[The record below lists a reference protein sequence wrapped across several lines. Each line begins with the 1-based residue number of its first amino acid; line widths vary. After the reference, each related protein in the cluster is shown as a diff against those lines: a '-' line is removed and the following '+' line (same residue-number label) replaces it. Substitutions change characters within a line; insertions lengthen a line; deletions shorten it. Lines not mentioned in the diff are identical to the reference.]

1 MKYLFSLLINSAAFI
16 VLINALIYIG
26 CIVMKRPFSFNYLY
40 NIVVPVIFGIAAT
53 EARNR
58 KKKEQ

>member
-26 CIVMKRPFSFNYLY
+26 CIVMKRPFSFDYLY
-40 NIVVPVIFGIAAT
+40 NIVVTVIFGIAAT

-58 KKKEQ
+58 KKK

>member
-1 MKYLFSLLINSAAFI
+1 MKYLISLLINSAAFI

-26 CIVMKRPFSFNYLY
+26 CIVMKKPFSFNYLY

-58 KKKEQ
+58 KKK

>member
-26 CIVMKRPFSFNYLY
+26 CIVMKRPFSFDYLY

-58 KKKEQ
+58 KKK

>member
-26 CIVMKRPFSFNYLY
+26 CIVMKKPFSFNYLY

-58 KKKEQ
+58 KKK

>member
-26 CIVMKRPFSFNYLY
+26 CIVMRRPFSFNYLY

-58 KKKEQ
+58 KKK

>member
-16 VLINALIYIG
+16 VLINALMYMG
-26 CIVMKRPFSFNYLY
+26 CIVMKRPFSFDYLY

-58 KKKEQ
+58 KKK

>member
-40 NIVVPVIFGIAAT
+40 NIVVPVVFGIAAT

-58 KKKEQ
+58 KKK

>member
-58 KKKEQ
+58 KKK